1 MKKTLIVI
9 SITVFALLSSYWIK
23 NLIGVNIFEPYSFSK
38 YFPFKYLQQGCTLQP
53 ESGDTIIAESFNA
66 RFFFKRDWSNLWM
79 VEKGKVVRSYD
90 TNGFHN
96 SRCLL
101 IKSSSDKS
109 WVYSSLKYI
118 AVKKGDVFRY
128 AGFLSLKGKNT
139 YAGFSFTSFDK
150 NKNVIEWNYETTK
163 INQNNEVVKIAKQ
176 FTVTDEIVFIKFK
189 IFGRGVGEFRFDD
202 IALSKL

>member
-1 MKKTLIVI
+1 MKKTSISIVI
-9 SITVFALLSSYWIK
+9 IAIAILSSYWLK
-23 NLIGVNIFEPYSFSK
+23 NLIGANIFESYSFSK

-53 ESGDTIIAESFNA
+53 ESGDTIIDESFNT

-118 AVKKGDVFRY
+118 AVKKGDVFSY
-128 AGFLSLKGKNT
+128 TGFLSLKGKNT
-139 YAGFSFTSFDK
+139 YAGFSFTSYDK
-150 NKNVIEWNYETTK
+150 NKNVIKWNHETTK
-163 INQNNEVVKIAKQ
+163 KNQSNEVIKIAKQ
-176 FTVTDEIVFIKFK
+176 FTVTDEIAFIKFK
-189 IFGRGVGEFRFDD
+189 IFGRGAGEFRFDD